1 MKKIAIANQ
10 KGGVG
15 KTSTCV
21 NLASSL
27 ALRGKGVLVLDV
39 DPQANC
45 TSGLGV
51 SREEIRGTIYDVL
64 VEPKKI
70 LECIHSASLAGLSLI
85 PSTIDLAGAEVELVS
100 ALSRES
106 RLKTAI
112 RQLEENSY
120 DYLLLDCPPSLGLLT
135 LNALVASD
143 MLIIPIQAEYFALEG
158 LVQLFKTITLVRDYL
173 NPELEVLGLLL
184 TMTDQRTRLSRDVVE
199 EVRRQYGDL
208 VFETV
213 IPRNIRISESPSF
226 GKPVVLYDPNC
237 AGSVAY
243 KEFSE
248 EVETRCRNRRG

>member
-1 MKKIAIANQ
+1 MSIRRRTVRA
-10 KGGVG
+10 GGHSQG
-15 KTSTCV
+15 
-21 NLASSL
+21 
-27 ALRGKGVLVLDV
+27 G
-39 DPQANC
+39 DP
-45 TSGLGV
+45 
-51 SREEIRGTIYDVL
+51 GTTYDVL
-64 VEPKKI
+64 LEPKKI
-70 LECIHSASLAGLSLI
+70 LECIHETALGGLRVI

-112 RQLEENSY
+112 KQLGES

-158 LVQLFKTITLVRDYL
+158 LVQLFKTINLVKEYL
-173 NPELEVLGLLL
+173 NPDLEVLGLLL

-199 EVRRQYGDL
+199 EVRRQYGNL

-237 AGSVAY
+237 TGSVAY

-248 EVETRCRNRRG
+248 EVEVRCRSPRD